1 MAPINIP
8 AIEQRAR
15 ELRAAEMR
23 RLEDLFVARLATYAG
38 LAGGTLLV
46 VLRGLADTLRPLFS
60 WNPHH
65 HA

>member
-38 LAGGTLLV
+38 LAGGTLLALLNGV
-46 VLRGLADTLRPLFS
+46 NETLRPLFS
-60 WNPHH
+60 WNPQH